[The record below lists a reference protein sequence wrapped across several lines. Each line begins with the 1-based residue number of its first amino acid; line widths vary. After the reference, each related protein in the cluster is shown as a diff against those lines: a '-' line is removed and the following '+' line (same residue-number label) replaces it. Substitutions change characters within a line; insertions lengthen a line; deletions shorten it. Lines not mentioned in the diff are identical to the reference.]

1 MSATIGEIL
10 ERLGLMDD
18 EEPMQKEASR
28 SIEEDLSA
36 MIDEVFGLTKVA
48 NPTIPTK
55 TPEEEEAAKQEVAQ
69 QVQESEPQLTQQDIE
84 NIEQAQQAMEQSAA
98 AATEEAK
105 ATLKENII
113 QAGVSLVEEAA
124 GELLE
129 QQREKIAAVQELFG
143 EGSAK
148 GKLFAKLAADHLISV
163 GRIVRDYDF
172 SSHQGGIFSPDEY
185 VDNAEGEPVNTL

>member
-10 ERLGLMDD
+10 ERLGLVDD

-48 NPTIPTK
+48 NPTTPTK

-69 QVQESEPQLTQQDIE
+69 QVRESEPQLTQQDIE
-84 NIEQAQQAMEQSAA
+84 NIERAQQAMEQSAA

-124 GELLE
+124 SELLE

-172 SSHQGGIFSPDEY
+172 SSHQGGISSPDEY

>member
-1 MSATIGEIL
+1 
-10 ERLGLMDD
+10 
-18 EEPMQKEASR
+18 MQKEASR

-69 QVQESEPQLTQQDIE
+69 QVRESEPQLTQQDIE

-98 AATEEAK
+98 TAAEEAK

-113 QAGVSLVEEAA
+113 QAGVSLVEDAA

-129 QQREKIAAVQELFG
+129 QQRVKVAAVQELFG

-185 VDNAEGEPVNTL
+185 VDNTEGEPVNTL

>member
-10 ERLGLMDD
+10 EKLGLVDD

-84 NIEQAQQAMEQSAA
+84 NIEQAQQAVEQSAA
-98 AATEEAK
+98 TATEEAK

-124 GELLE
+124 SELLE

-143 EGSAK
+143 GGSAK

-172 SSHQGGIFSPDEY
+172 SSRQGGIFSPDEY

>member
-10 ERLGLMDD
+10 ERLGLTDD
-18 EEPMQKEASR
+18 EESMQKEASR

-48 NPTIPTK
+48 NSTTPTK
-55 TPEEEEAAKQEVAQ
+55 TPEEEEAANQEVAQ
-69 QVQESEPQLTQQDIE
+69 QVRESEPQLTQQDIE
-84 NIEQAQQAMEQSAA
+84 NIERAQQAMEQSAA
-98 AATEEAK
+98 TAAEEAK

-124 GELLE
+124 SELLE

-148 GKLFAKLAADHLISV
+148 GKLFVKLATDHLISV

-185 VDNAEGEPVNTL
+185 VDNTEGEPVNTL

>member
-10 ERLGLMDD
+10 ERLGLVDD
-18 EEPMQKEASR
+18 EESMQKEASR

-36 MIDEVFGLTKVA
+36 MIDEVLGLTKVA
-48 NPTIPTK
+48 NPTTPTK

-69 QVQESEPQLTQQDIE
+69 QVRESEPQLTQQDIE
-84 NIEQAQQAMEQSAA
+84 NIERAQQAMEQSAA

-124 GELLE
+124 NELLE

-148 GKLFAKLAADHLISV
+148 GKLFVKQATDHLISV

-172 SSHQGGIFSPDEY
+172 SSHQGGISSPDEY